1 MHSDRIRTAAAFV
14 TSGELA
20 PPRRTRSLLQTHP
33 LWKAALLAAMILLPL
48 EAGAAVYKCKGAD
61 GSTVFADAPCGA
73 DAQVQDVRTPPPIS
87 DTPVPAKGVGGRSTA
102 RDEAAACWL
111 PKYADWR
118 KQNPQLAANPTV
130 NLQTMQQF
138 QSECHWTPRMRG
150 TAAASPT
157 PFSAM
162 PRQTLSS
169 EGSMSMSVSGRAV
182 ASAQAPVAGT
192 VGGID
197 RYLSD
202 AHLLESRQ
210 SAAPGVAIRYSDPV
224 NGALLKSV
232 LDPGRATPML
242 DAAMRQHDTRQFDAL
257 RHLIQPMQERY
268 AQAFASSPH
277 VYEAEYLDTLD
288 ISAAVIRYTVAQMR
302 TASQAMP
309 PAASASGDAAKLNQS
324 LASLNQS
331 MNGMMVTLEQTMAKG
346 IRQQVST
353 GKFSIA
359 GAQRATRIADSL
371 SNS

>member
-1 MHSDRIRTAAAFV
+1 MHSDRIRAVATLV
-14 TSGELA
+14 TRGEIA
-20 PPRRTRSLLQTHP
+20 PRWNQQSFLQTRSL
-33 LWKAALLAAMILLPL
+33 WKEILLAAMILLPF
-48 EAGAAVYKCKGAD
+48 EASAAVYKCKGND

-87 DTPVPAKGVGGRSTA
+87 DTPAAAKGADGRPTA

-111 PKYADWR
+111 PKYTDWR
-118 KQNPQLAANPTV
+118 KQNPRLAANPTV

-138 QSECHWTPRMRG
+138 QNECHWTPWMRG
-150 TAAASPT
+150 TVAASPA
-157 PFSAM
+157 PFSATQ
-162 PRQTLSS
+162 RQTQSS
-169 EGSMSMSVSGRAV
+169 DGSMAGSASGRAV

-197 RYLSD
+197 GYLSD

-210 SAAPGVAIRYSDPV
+210 SAAPGGAFRYSDQA

-232 LDPGRATPML
+232 LDPARATSML
-242 DAAMRQHDTRQFDAL
+242 DVAMRQNDTRQFDAL

-268 AQAFASSPH
+268 ARAFATSPR

-288 ISAAVIRYTVAQMR
+288 ISAAVIRQTVAQMR
-302 TASQAMP
+302 TASQALP
-309 PAASASGDAAKLNQS
+309 PAGSTSGDAAKLNQS
-324 LASLNQS
+324 VASLNKS
-331 MNGMMVTLEQTMAKG
+331 MNGMMVTLEQTMAKS

-353 GKFSIA
+353 GKFSA
-359 GAQRATRIADSL
+359 SGAQRATRIADSM